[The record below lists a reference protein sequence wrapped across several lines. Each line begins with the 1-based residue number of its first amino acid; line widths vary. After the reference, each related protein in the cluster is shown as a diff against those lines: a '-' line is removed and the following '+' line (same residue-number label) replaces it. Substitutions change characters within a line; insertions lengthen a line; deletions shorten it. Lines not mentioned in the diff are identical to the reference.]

1 VPSVG
6 YPLRLA
12 KRSIYANAELDLRS
26 ALQVET
32 MAQNICFEPEDATE
46 GIRAFGEKR
55 APVFEGR

>member
-12 KRSIYANAELDLRS
+12 KRSIYANADLDLRD

-32 MAQNICFEPEDATE
+32 MAQN
-46 GIRAFGEKR
+46 RAFGEKR
-55 APVFEGR
+55 APVFKGR

>member
-1 VPSVG
+1 
-6 YPLRLA
+6 
-12 KRSIYANAELDLRS
+12 
-26 ALQVET
+26 